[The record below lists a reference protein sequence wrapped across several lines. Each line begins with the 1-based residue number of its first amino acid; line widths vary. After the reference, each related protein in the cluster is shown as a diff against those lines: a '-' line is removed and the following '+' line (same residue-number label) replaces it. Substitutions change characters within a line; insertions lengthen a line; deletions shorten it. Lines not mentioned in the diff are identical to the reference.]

1 MAALLYRCQ
10 HRVAGHRA
18 LAVGKSTDGDVLGH
32 PEAGMLRRIEDADS
46 RIIVDGK
53 ETVGAVFHRQDGGC
67 HIFSIGTIVA
77 DADNRLVN
85 WQSVLQ
91 QGILIAIEA
100 VLGDFELHGRTVEGD
115 ALATRINQ
123 VRHGIEGTHI
133 IIDHHATGIHTST
146 DAVVEHQGDACV
158 DQFLKVVVIL
168 RILRL

>member
-1 MAALLYRCQ
+1 
-10 HRVAGHRA
+10 
-18 LAVGKSTDGDVLGH
+18 
-32 PEAGMLRRIEDADS
+32 MLCRIEDADS

-53 ETVGAVFHRQDGGC
+53 EGVRPILHRQDGRR
-67 HIFSIGTIVA
+67 HILSISAIVA

-100 VLGDFELHGRTVEGD
+100 VLGDFELHGGAVEGD
-115 ALATRINQ
+115 ALATRRNQ
-123 VRHGIEGTHI
+123 VRHGIEGTYI

-158 DQFLKVVVIL
+158 DQFLIVVVIL